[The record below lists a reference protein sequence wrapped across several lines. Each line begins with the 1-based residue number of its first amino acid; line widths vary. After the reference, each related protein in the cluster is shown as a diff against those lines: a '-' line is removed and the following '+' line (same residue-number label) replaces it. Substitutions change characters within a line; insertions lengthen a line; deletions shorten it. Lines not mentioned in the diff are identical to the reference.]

1 MADDH
6 VSDVHV
12 DGQVLATLREVMED
26 EFALLLDTFLT
37 DSDERLRLLRQAEV
51 VGDAVAMRMAAHSFK
66 GSCSNMGA
74 HDLAEL
80 CRQLEARATQ
90 APAHGI
96 EDLITQIE
104 CEYLK
109 VRPFYDAELQ
119 RVLPE
124 NARHPV

>member
-1 MADDH
+1 M
-6 VSDVHV
+6 SDQHI
-12 DGQVLATLREVMED
+12 DSKVLGELREVMGSQYAE
-26 EFALLLDTFLT
+26 LLETFLA
-37 DSDERLRLLRQAEV
+37 DCEKRMAQLRDAQTPRQLSE
-51 VGDAVAMRMAAHSFK
+51 AAHSFK